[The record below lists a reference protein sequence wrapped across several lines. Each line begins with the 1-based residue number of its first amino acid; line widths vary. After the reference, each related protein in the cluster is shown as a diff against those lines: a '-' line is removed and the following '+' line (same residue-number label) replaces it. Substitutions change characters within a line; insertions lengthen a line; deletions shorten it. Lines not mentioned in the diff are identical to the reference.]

1 MTSIAR
7 RLFACAPLALAT
19 TAMAWPALAQAPIA
33 IKTQTAPAA
42 QLEPGLAAAFFYAG
56 FRNVNDVIKY
66 VPTAQPSKT
75 STLAQI
81 DGENAAGLIFQAGR
95 YEQYAMHITGQLRF
109 PRPGAWSIQVKSNDG
124 VRVDLDG
131 KKVLE
136 DPEVHADRIAGPV
149 VLNVAAGGVAPL
161 EIFYFQNRAG
171 AALVLQWA
179 EPGSAEMKTI
189 PASAFW
195 QRKQ

>member
-7 RLFACAPLALAT
+7 RLACAILGLATIALAS
-19 TAMAWPALAQAPIA
+19 PVSAQAPIA
-33 IKTQTAPAA
+33 IRTQAAPAA
-42 QLEPGLAAAFFYAG
+42 QLEPGLAAAFIYTG

-66 VPTAQPSKT
+66 VPNAQPNKT

-95 YEQYAMHITGQLRF
+95 YEQYAMHITGYLRF

-136 DPEVHADRIAGPV
+136 DPDVHADRIAGPV
-149 VLNVAAGGVAPL
+149 VLNVASAGAAPL
-161 EIFYFQNRAG
+161 EIFYFQNRGA

-179 EPGSAEMKTI
+179 EPGSTEMKTI

-195 QRKQ
+195 RPKQ

>member
-1 MTSIAR
+1 MTSFSH
-7 RLFACAPLALAT
+7 RLFACATLALAT
-19 TAMAWPALAQAPIA
+19 TASASPASAQAPIA
-33 IKTQTAPAA
+33 IKTQTVPAA

-66 VPTAQPSKT
+66 VPTAQPNKT

-95 YEQYAMHITGQLRF
+95 YERYAMHITGYLRF

-131 KKVLE
+131 RRVLE
-136 DPEVHADRIAGPV
+136 DPDVHGDRIAGPV
-149 VLNVAAGGVAPL
+149 VLNVAAAGAAPL
-161 EIFYFQNRAG
+161 EIFYFQNRGG

-179 EPGSAEMKTI
+179 EPGSTEMKTI
-189 PASAFW
+189 PESAFG
-195 QRKQ
+195 QRRL